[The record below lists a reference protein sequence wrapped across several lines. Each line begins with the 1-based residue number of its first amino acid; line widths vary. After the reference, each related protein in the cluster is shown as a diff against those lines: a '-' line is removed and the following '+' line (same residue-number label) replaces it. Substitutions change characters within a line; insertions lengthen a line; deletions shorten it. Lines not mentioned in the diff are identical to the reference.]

1 MKEERNGVRDAGLY
15 PGSAVLSDGDWEHR
29 SGSTIPSAGNRDQIP
44 GGRRRRRRRIL
55 SVLTDLYVVLMYTI
69 FYIPVAVMIVFSFND
84 AKRNFSWEGFTT
96 SWYTKLFSFSNTT
109 LWDAL
114 IYSLVIAVLA
124 TVISTVIGVLGGIG
138 LKKFEFRAKKFINM
152 MIYVPIIVP
161 EIVLAVAMLIIFI
174 TFGIKMGM
182 GTILVGH
189 CTFCIPYAVVTI
201 KGRISGDN
209 ETLEEASMDLGANRL
224 QTFWRVTIPSIMP
237 GIMSS
242 AFLCFTLSIDD
253 VVMSNMLAGASQST
267 LPVLILSLN
276 RTGLSGDVNALTT
289 VMIVMMAAAVFMQNL
304 ITGRMAK
311 RRQARLSRETV

>member
-1 MKEERNGVRDAGLY
+1 MENG
-15 PGSAVLSDGDWEHR
+15 R
-29 SGSTIPSAGNRDQIP
+29 SRKKTKKRAFSLLA
-44 GGRRRRRRRIL
+44 
-55 SVLTDLYVVLMYTI
+55 DLYVVAMYTL
-69 FYIPVAVMIVFSFND
+69 FYIPVAVMIAFSFND

-96 SWYTKLFSFSNTT
+96 SWYAKLFSFQNTT

-114 IYSLVIAVLA
+114 IYSLIIAVLA
-124 TVISTVIGVLGGIG
+124 TVISTVVGVLGGIG
-138 LKKFEFRAKKFINM
+138 LKKFEFRTKKFINM

-174 TFGIKMGM
+174 TVGFKMGM
-182 GTILVGH
+182 GTILIGH

-209 ETLEEASMDLGANRL
+209 ETLEEASMDLGANRI
-224 QTFWRVTIPSIMP
+224 QTFLRVTIPSIMP

-276 RTGLSGDVNALTT
+276 RTGLTGDVNALTT
-289 VMIVMMAAAVFMQNL
+289 VMIAVMVLALLAQNMIRSAVAKS
-304 ITGRMAK
+304 RAK
-311 RRQARLSRETV
+311 RLSEAA